1 MRGIVVLMLFF
12 LLLHAQNI
20 NEDKKNVWD
29 MRNIWIKTYI
39 NNKNY
44 NTIINNI
51 TITKRK
57 LERKNNS
64 LETIEKL
71 QKKLSL
77 YKSKL
82 NYYQKDS
89 NFDAILKP
97 YKYTIEA
104 ITLYD
109 FVFKES
115 LGELKKLLKHY
126 IKLQQDFDLAKSKLN
141 DLYNQERKKAK
152 KSKNIQ
158 TYTEDLEYF
167 IEYSETIEK
176 VHHDLLDTK
185 EELIAKYQEYKKDV
199 FTQHLRTL
207 AVLLSAYLLYRLLR
221 LLINYFGSKSKNHED
236 YKSYNKVLS
245 SLFVSFVIIFLVIRY
260 IDDLAYMLTFLGVIA
275 AALTLAAREIIMSL
289 AGGVY
294 LFFSHM
300 IRVGDRIM
308 VQFGNRHTIGDVVDV
323 TMFQIKLHE
332 VEDYNNLKDV
342 KNLGRTVYVPNSY
355 LFTHVF
361 YNYSLKK
368 HGMIKD
374 LIEFEFQP
382 QSDFDKIEKIT
393 NSVLDEMEVEHTI
406 SFTLNALKTGI
417 IAKISYR
424 TNYKEATQNR
434 GEISIKLLKEF
445 GNYDDIIL
453 KQAK

>member
-1 MRGIVVLMLFF
+1 M
-12 LLLHAQNI
+12 H
-20 NEDKKNVWD
+20 
-29 MRNIWIKTYI
+29 NIWIKTYI

-51 TITKRK
+51 TITQRK

-77 YKSKL
+77 YQSKL

-89 NFDAILKP
+89 NFDLILKP
-97 YKYTIEA
+97 FKYTIKK

-109 FVFKES
+109 YLFKES
-115 LGELKKLLKHY
+115 LTEIEKLLRRY
-126 IKLQQDFDLAKSKLN
+126 NKLQKDFDLAKSKLN
-141 DLYNQERKKAK
+141 DLYHQAKKRDK
-152 KSKNIQ
+152 KSKATQ
-158 TYTEDLEYF
+158 TYQEDMEYF
-167 IEYSETIEK
+167 AQYSETIEK
-176 VHHDLLDTK
+176 VHHDLLDSK
-185 EELIAKYQEYKKDV
+185 EKLMNQYQEYQKEV
-199 FTQHLRTL
+199 FTQHIRTL
-207 AVLLSAYLLYRLLR
+207 TLLGVAYLLYRFLR
-221 LLINYFGSKSKNHED
+221 LIIEYLGKRSKNYED
-236 YKSYNKVLS
+236 YKSYSKVLS
-245 SLFVSFVIIFLVIRY
+245 SIFVSFVLIFLAIRY
-260 IDDLAYMLTFLGVIA
+260 IDDLAYIFTFLGVIA

-342 KNLGRTVYVPNSY
+342 KNVGRTVYVPNSY

-368 HGMIKD
+368 QGMIKD
-374 LIEFEFQP
+374 LIEFEFKP
-382 QSDFDKIEKIT
+382 QSNFETIEKIT
-393 NSVLDEMEVEHTI
+393 DALLNEMGIEHSI

-434 GEISIKLLKEF
+434 GNISIKLLKEF
-445 GNYDDIIL
+445 GNYEDILL
-453 KQAK
+453 KEGK